1 MADGLLPSV
10 RDFVR
15 SINDRREERKIDDAL
30 RGGNFLNNPQ
40 GAIDAVFQIDPRTG
54 ISMRDAETARTTAA
68 DEARRKRTKEN
79 TDTFARYLRGA
90 KPGSDYGALVDQ
102 LTPFFKSSLQAG
114 DEEIAAFR
122 QAVSADPGI
131 LAGLDDEAFKDISK
145 DRYSNTVITPG
156 AKALRG
162 GEVVASAPFAPRPV
176 TLRSADGN
184 SELHVFDPNAYIP
197 GDAPQ
202 AAPRRGV
209 DPTGPAAAPPG
220 GGLGDDEAGQILGDA
235 MRNKVIG
242 ESDARVI
249 RDSLGANGGQAYN
262 NWLKENGIRVVP
274 DGTAARAPVAPPSDL
289 PVQRVQP
296 APAMRAAPAGPIART
311 TGVKPVK
318 QTRAATA
325 QELAQAGYPQGTA
338 AQVDQDGKFTN
349 LRTPPAASR
358 PKPIDPQK
366 ERQRVAGVQSNID
379 TIGSIRGRIKRLMT
393 HPGGEA
399 ATGWLAGRLPA
410 IGQQAENFRKL
421 KDSVADANVIQT
433 VKNLK
438 MESPS
443 GASGFGALTEREG
456 ARLENLYG
464 SLSNTNDMAEL
475 KRTLREIDGIYAK
488 AEQRARALLK
498 PATPAAP
505 QGQRAGRATMGQ
517 TATDRATGRKII
529 LDNGGWVWMDTG
541 QPYRPGKKK

>member
-1 MADGLLPSV
+1 MADGLLPSI

-15 SINDRREERKIDDAL
+15 SINDRKEEHRIDDAL
-30 RGGNFLNNPQ
+30 RGGNYLNNPQ
-40 GAIDAVFQIDPRTG
+40 GAIDAVFQIDPKTG
-54 ISMRDAETARTTAA
+54 IALRDQETTRRTAA
-68 DEARRKRTKEN
+68 EEQRRKRTKEN

-90 KPGSDYGALVDQ
+90 KPGSDYGSLVDQ
-102 LTPFFKSSLQAG
+102 LTPFFKTSLGAG
-114 DEEIAAFR
+114 DDEIAAFR
-122 QAVSADPGI
+122 QAVAADPGI

-184 SELHVFDPNAYIP
+184 SELHVFDPNAYT
-197 GDAPQ
+197 GDDAPR
-202 AAPRRGV
+202 A
-209 DPTGPAAAPPG
+209 
-220 GGLGDDEAGQILGDA
+220 
-235 MRNKVIG
+235 
-242 ESDARVI
+242 
-249 RDSLGANGGQAYN
+249 
-262 NWLKENGIRVVP
+262 
-274 DGTAARAPVAPPSDL
+274 APVAPQGQRSQDL
-289 PVQRVQP
+289 PMERVQP
-296 APAMRAAPAGPIART
+296 APATRAAPGGPIART
-311 TGVKPVK
+311 TGTKPVK
-318 QTRAATA
+318 QTRAATP
-325 QELAQAGYPQGTA
+325 QELAAAGYPQGTA

-438 MESPS
+438 MESPN
-443 GASGFGALTEREG
+443 GATGFGALTEREG

-541 QPYRPGKKK
+541 LPYRPGKKK

>member
-1 MADGLLPSV
+1 MADGLLPSI

-15 SINDRREERKIDDAL
+15 SINDRKEEHRIDDAL
-30 RGGNFLNNPQ
+30 RGGNYLNDPQ
-40 GAIDAVFQIDPRTG
+40 GAIDAVFQIDPKTG
-54 ISMRDAETARTTAA
+54 IALRDQETTRRTAA
-68 DEARRKRTKEN
+68 EEQRRKRTKEN

-90 KPGSDYGALVDQ
+90 KPGSDYGSLVDQ
-102 LTPFFKSSLQAG
+102 LTPFFKTSLGAG
-114 DEEIAAFR
+114 DDEIAAFR
-122 QAVSADPGI
+122 QAVTADPGI

-145 DRYSNTVITPG
+145 DRYSNTVLTPG
-156 AKALRG
+156 SRALRG

-184 SELHVFDPNAYIP
+184 SELHVFDPNAYTGESP
-197 GDAPQ
+197 MPQ
-202 AAPRRGV
+202 GAPRGV
-209 DPTGPAAAPPG
+209 APNAPAAAPPG
-220 GGLGDDEAGQILGDA
+220 GGLGDDEAAQILGDA
-235 MRNKVIG
+235 MQNKVIG

-249 RDSLGANGGQAYN
+249 RDSLGAQGGAKYN
-262 NWLKENGIRVVP
+262 QWLKENGIRVVP
-274 DGTAARAPVAPPSDL
+274 DATAARAPVAPPAL
-289 PVQRVQP
+289 PTERVQP
-296 APAMRAAPAGPIART
+296 APPMRAAPGGPIART

-318 QTRAATA
+318 QTRAATP
-325 QELAQAGYPQGTA
+325 QELAAAGYPQGTA

-349 LRTPPAASR
+349 LRTPPASSR

-379 TIGSIRGRIKRLMT
+379 TIVSIRSRIKRLMT

-421 KDSVADANVIQT
+421 KDSVADANVVQT

-438 MESPS
+438 MESPN
-443 GASGFGALTEREG
+443 GATGFGALTEREG

-475 KRTLREIDGIYAK
+475 KRTLREIDSIYAK

-541 QPYRPGKKK
+541 LPYRPGKKK